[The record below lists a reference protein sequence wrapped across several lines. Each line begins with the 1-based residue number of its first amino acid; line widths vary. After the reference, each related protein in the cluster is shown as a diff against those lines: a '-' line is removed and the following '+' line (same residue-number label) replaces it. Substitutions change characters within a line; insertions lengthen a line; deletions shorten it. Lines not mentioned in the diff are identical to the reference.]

1 MRESKGM
8 CASYEPLS
16 IPKLVFGFKLTTS
29 LLAQNHL
36 CTGPELF
43 FGQKFV
49 GKKGFILSL
58 KSHLDILT

>member
-49 GKKGFILSL
+49 GKKALSCHL
-58 KSHLDILT
+58 KVIWIY